1 MAAWPHTHQH
11 VNVTALSDGDLTA
24 LCSLPCER
32 GRGRGEEG
40 EEQRVCSSVCVCVSF
55 RFSAACYVLM
65 PRHL

>member
-32 GRGRGEEG
+32 RGGRG
-40 EEQRVCSSVCVCVSF
+40 EEQRVCSSVCVCVCRLDLVPLVTF
-55 RFSAACYVLM
+55 
-65 PRHL
+65 

>member
-32 GRGRGEEG
+32 GRGGERNREY
-40 EEQRVCSSVCVCVSF
+40 VAVCVCV
-55 RFSAACYVLM
+55 CVV
-65 PRHL
+65 